1 MYKENIKTKIFNPG
15 SEIYKSFQILIRT
28 IVRTKTRLRVYHA
41 ELVTNRLYI
50 NAAKLLFFITGFNAL

>member
-15 SEIYKSFQILIRT
+15 SGIWKPFFHVDFHSHRT
-28 IVRTKTRLRVYHA
+28 TKNLTTRTLCGA
-41 ELVTNRLYI
+41 YI